1 MKLDED
7 DKRFFLISFM
17 ILLWA
22 FVGGLMIVLLM
33 WIAERV
39 L

>member
-1 MKLDED
+1 MKLDEE
-7 DKRFFLISFM
+7 DKRFFLILFM
-17 ILLWA
+17 ILPWA